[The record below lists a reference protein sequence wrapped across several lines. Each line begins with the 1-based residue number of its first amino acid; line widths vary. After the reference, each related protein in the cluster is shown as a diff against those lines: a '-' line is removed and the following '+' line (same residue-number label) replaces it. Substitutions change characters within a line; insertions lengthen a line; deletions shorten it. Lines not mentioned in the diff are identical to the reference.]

1 VLILDEPTNHLD
13 LWACDSL
20 EQGLQG
26 FEGTVIVV
34 SHDRY
39 FLNRVVD
46 LLIVLD
52 GAGGA
57 QVIHGNYD
65 TYELMRAQQAADEA
79 DGRAKKEKAAAPAKP
94 AREAPPGKV
103 RRKRRF
109 PYRKV
114 EDLEAD
120 ITAAEMRLR
129 EVEALLA
136 SPELYKDG
144 ERVKET
150 TRAFEETKAR
160 LQQLYEHWEE
170 AVELS

>member
-1 VLILDEPTNHLD
+1 M
-13 LWACDSL
+13 WACDAL
-20 EQGLQG
+20 EQALLE

-46 LLIVLD
+46 QLIVLEGD
-52 GAGGA
+52 GRH

-65 TYELMRAQQAADEA
+65 TYELMRAQQAAARVEEA
-79 DGRAKKEKAAAPAKP
+79 ARREAVRPAPARNTAETP
-94 AREAPPGKV
+94 AREK
-103 RRKRRF
+103 RKRRF

-114 EDLEAD
+114 ADLEAD
-120 ITAAEMRLR
+120 IAAEEMRLR
-129 EVEALLA
+129 EVEHLLA
-136 SPELYKDG
+136 SPELYRDG

-170 AVELS
+170 AVELN